1 MALDRKLRIGLL
13 LLAVV
18 AASMAT
24 YGLTQRPATPVVTFT
39 TLDGRHIGLQALRG
53 KVVVVTFWATSC
65 AICVEEM
72 PDLAETYRQYHAR
85 GFELI
90 AVAMAYDSPD
100 EVKNFVRDRELQF
113 PIVLDT
119 SGAVARSFNN
129 TTVVPTT
136 FVIDRSGKLVSM
148 TLGAL
153 DFSKLQRYLDG
164 ALEI

>member
-1 MALDRKLRIGLL
+1 
-13 LLAVV
+13 
-18 AASMAT
+18 
-24 YGLTQRPATPVVTFT
+24 
-39 TLDGRHIGLQALRG
+39 
-53 KVVVVTFWATSC
+53 
-65 AICVEEM
+65 M

-148 TLGAL
+148 TLSAL